1 MISSILIFTTVFLSS
16 ISIHASNMGLASKTA
31 VNISDRAKSEYHRH
45 ACGRAIA
52 AIKNFNVIANRLHK
66 APKNPGHAISKT
78 FSLIQ
83 TSLITT
89 YGNIYEVQGD
99 SCIDPKTRRPVVK
112 AYRRG
117 PDYHL
122 DSPNFSYRFL

>member
-1 MISSILIFTTVFLSS
+1 MVSSVLIFTTVLLAS
-16 ISIHASNMGLASKTA
+16 ISIHASSMSLATKTA
-31 VNISDRAKSEYHRH
+31 VNISERAIAEYHRH

-52 AIKNFNVIANRLHK
+52 AINNFNVIANRLQK
-66 APKNPGHAISKT
+66 APQNSEHAISKT
-78 FSLIQ
+78 FFLIKN
-83 TSLITT
+83 SLITN
-89 YGNIYEVQGD
+89 YGNIYQVQGD
-99 SCIDPKTRRPVVK
+99 LCINPKTRRPVVK

>member
-1 MISSILIFTTVFLSS
+1 MVTNILIFATIILSS
-16 ISIHASNMGLASKTA
+16 ISIHASNIGLASKITG
-31 VNISDRAKSEYHRH
+31 NISDRAKAEYHRH

-66 APKNPGHAISKT
+66 APHSPGHTISKA

-83 TSLITT
+83 ASLITT

-99 SCIDPKTRRPVVK
+99 LCIDPKTGRPVVK

>member
-1 MISSILIFTTVFLSS
+1 MVSSILIFTTVLLSS
-16 ISIHASNMGLASKTA
+16 LSIHASNMGLASKTSL
-31 VNISDRAKSEYHRH
+31 NISDRAKAEYHRH

-52 AIKNFNVIANRLHK
+52 AINNFNVIANRLHK
-66 APKNPGHAISKT
+66 APQNPAHAITKT
-78 FSLIQ
+78 FFLIK
-83 TSLITT
+83 TSLITN

-99 SCIDPKTRRPVVK
+99 FCIDPKTRRPVVK

-117 PDYHL
+117 PDYKL

>member
-1 MISSILIFTTVFLSS
+1 MVTNILIFATIILSS
-16 ISIHASNMGLASKTA
+16 ISIHASNIGLASKITG
-31 VNISDRAKSEYHRH
+31 NISDRAKAEYHRH

-66 APKNPGHAISKT
+66 APHSPGHTISKA

-83 TSLITT
+83 ASL
-89 YGNIYEVQGD
+89 IYEVQGD
-99 SCIDPKTRRPVVK
+99 LCIDPKTGRPVVK

>member
-1 MISSILIFTTVFLSS
+1 MISRILIFTTVLMSCL
-16 ISIHASNMGLASKTA
+16 SIHASNISLASKTT
-31 VNISDRAKSEYHRH
+31 VKTSERAIAEYHRH

-52 AIKNFNVIANRLHK
+52 AINNFNVIANRLHK
-66 APKNPGHAISKT
+66 APQNPGHAITKT
-78 FSLIQ
+78 FFLIK
-83 TSLITT
+83 TNLVTN

-99 SCIDPKTRRPVVK
+99 FCIDPKTRRPVVK

-117 PDYHL
+117 PDYKL

>member
-1 MISSILIFTTVFLSS
+1 MVTSILIFTTFLLSS
-16 ISIHASNMGLASKTA
+16 ISIHASNLGIASKTTEM
-31 VNISDRAKSEYHRH
+31 ISDRAKAEYHRH

-52 AIKNFNVIANRLHK
+52 AIKNFDVIANRLHK
-66 APKNPGHAISKT
+66 VPHSPRHAISKT

-83 TSLITT
+83 NRLIAT

-99 SCIDPKTRRPVVK
+99 FCIDPKTRRAVVK

-117 PDYHL
+117 PDYKRE
-122 DSPNFSYRFL
+122 SPNFSYRFL

>member
-1 MISSILIFTTVFLSS
+1 MATSILIFVTVLLISM
-16 ISIHASNMGLASKTA
+16 SIHASNMGLAYKTA
-31 VNISDRAKSEYHRH
+31 VNISDRAKAEYHRH
-45 ACGRAIA
+45 ACGREIA
-52 AIKNFNVIANRLHK
+52 AIKNFNVVANRLHK
-66 APKNPGHAISKT
+66 APQNPADAISKT

-99 SCIDPKTRRPVVK
+99 FCIDPKTRREVVK